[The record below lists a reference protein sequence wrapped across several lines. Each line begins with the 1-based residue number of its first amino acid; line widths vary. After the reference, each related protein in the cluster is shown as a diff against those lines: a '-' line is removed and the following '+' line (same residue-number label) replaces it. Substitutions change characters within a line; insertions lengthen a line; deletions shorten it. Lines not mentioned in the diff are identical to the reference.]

1 MADTAK
7 HEPAVPRPRGIR
19 AHAIG
24 IAWPASIEYIVMTGI
39 MLADTIFISRVGTE
53 EVAGVSIAFT
63 LIFMFVALFNAVA
76 IASTTVVA
84 QAKGAGN
91 MKVGEE
97 GAAQSVLLA
106 VLIGLVTGVVG
117 SAAAG
122 LTMKAMGLDGVSA
135 EAGATYMGTVLLS
148 APLYAVA
155 LTGGGI
161 MKGVGDTRT
170 PMVFTVIANSTKIGL
185 SALLVFG
192 LLGLPALGVKGAALA
207 TVVGYSLNALMVSTK
222 LLRGFDG
229 MRLSRIALFR
239 PRPDLL
245 RRLFALSMP
254 VAGEQIIMRMG
265 FVFYMRVVSSL
276 GTIALAANV
285 MAMRL
290 ESVALTVGFGFTVAS
305 TTLVGQAV
313 GRRDYEAAE
322 KKANITAQLSV
333 ATMATM
339 AVILLLVRTSVLD
352 IFNPEAEVRGL
363 ALACLVIAAFELVP
377 LGFIFTYAGALRGA
391 GDTRSPMI
399 VALVGTFL
407 FRLPLVYALAI
418 PFGLGLKGIWY
429 GTLIDWIGRAVVIYV
444 IFRRGKWKT
453 KAFIQES
460 ERDGSGP
467 ELPKEGEQS

>member
-1 MADTAK
+1 MDNKPDPADN
-7 HEPAVPRPRGIR
+7 PRRPRGIR
-19 AHAIG
+19 AQAIG

-91 MKVGEE
+91 IEVGER
-97 GAAQSVLLA
+97 GAAQSILLA
-106 VLIGLVTGVVG
+106 AIIGLATGIAGVT
-117 SAAAG
+117 AAG
-122 LTMKAMGLDGVSA
+122 LTMKVMGVEGVA
-135 EAGATYMGTVLLS
+135 ARAGATYMGTVLLA

-155 LTGGGI
+155 LTGGGV
-161 MKGVGDTRT
+161 MRGVGDTRT
-170 PMVFTVIANSTKIGL
+170 PMAFTLIANSIKILL
-185 SALLVFG
+185 SAVLVFG
-192 LLGLPALGVKGAALA
+192 LFGFPVLGVKGAALA
-207 TVVGYSLNALMVSTK
+207 TVVGYGLNALLVTTR

-229 MRLSRIALFR
+229 MTLRRLDLFR
-239 PRPDLL
+239 PRPKFLK
-245 RRLFALSMP
+245 RIFALAMP

-276 GTIALAANV
+276 GTVALAANV

-305 TTLVGQAV
+305 TALVGQAV
-313 GRRDYEAAE
+313 GRRDYDDAE
-322 KKANITAQLSV
+322 KKANVTAQLSV

-339 AVILLLVRTSVLD
+339 AVILLIARSSVLD
-352 IFNPEAEVRGL
+352 IFKPEPEVYGL
-363 ALACLVIAAFELVP
+363 ALVCLGIAAFELLP
-377 LGFIFTYAGALRGA
+377 LGFIFTYAGGLRGA

-399 VALVGTFL
+399 VALVGTFFL
-407 FRLPLVYALAI
+407 RLPLVYLLAI
-418 PFGLGLKGIWY
+418 TFGLGLRGIWY
-429 GTLIDWIGRAVVIYV
+429 GTLLDWIGRAVVIYV

-453 KAFIQES
+453 KSFIQES
-460 ERDGSGP
+460 EIDGSDEG
-467 ELPKEGEQS
+467 LPSKGEQ

>member
-1 MADTAK
+1 MDQTPGPADT
-7 HEPAVPRPRGIR
+7 PRRPRGIR
-19 AHAIG
+19 AQAIG

-91 MKVGEE
+91 IEVGER
-97 GAAQSVLLA
+97 GAAQSILLA
-106 VLIGLVTGVVG
+106 ALIGLAPAIVG
-117 SAAAG
+117 FTAAG
-122 LTMKAMGLDGVSA
+122 LTMKVMGLTGVA
-135 EAGATYMGTVLLS
+135 ARAGATYMSIVLLVS
-148 APLYAVA
+148 PLYAVA
-155 LTGGGI
+155 LTGGGV
-161 MKGVGDTRT
+161 MRGVGDTRT
-170 PMVFTVIANSTKIGL
+170 PMIFTVIANSIKIFL
-185 SALLVFG
+185 SAILVFG
-192 LLGLPALGVKGAALA
+192 LYGFPALGVKGAALA
-207 TVVGYSLNALMVSTK
+207 TVVGYGLNALLVTTK

-229 MRLSRIALFR
+229 MTLRRLELFR
-239 PRPDLL
+239 PRPKFLK
-245 RRLFALSMP
+245 RIFALAMP

-276 GTIALAANV
+276 GTVALAANV

-305 TTLVGQAV
+305 TALVGQAV
-313 GRRDYEAAE
+313 GRRDYDDAE
-322 KKANITAQLSV
+322 KKANITMQLSV

-339 AVILLLVRTSVLD
+339 GAILLILRPSVLD
-352 IFNPEAEVRGL
+352 IFNPAPDVRGL
-363 ALACLVIAAFELVP
+363 ALVCLGIAAFELLP

-407 FRLPLVYALAI
+407 LRLPLVYLLAI
-418 PFGLGLKGIWY
+418 PFGLGLRGIWY
-429 GTLIDWIGRAVVIYV
+429 GTLLDWIGRAVVIYV

-453 KAFIQES
+453 KSFIQES
-460 ERDGSGP
+460 EIDHSDEG
-467 ELPKEGEQS
+467 LPSKGEQ